1 MRNFKFKMQ
10 AGGEKIAKG
19 LPSYL
24 QVWRL
29 PPLERIGPDQFA
41 DLFRITPIATLG
53 QIVNVT
59 VVAIAL
65 CGHAGYMPM
74 FIWWLTNL
82 LMCGWTYSRWLKN
95 RHRKIEKLSSRAI
108 PRAVVS
114 GVLYGLPWAL
124 LAAFYLGSLPRHE
137 ELIMCIAL
145 IGMVASGSVQLSRI
159 YPAAIAYLVTI
170 FTPVIIKSITIGEG
184 HYYLLAT
191 LAVSYIAYLLTIV
204 ANSANASIERSTALN
219 DLERKV
225 VQLDEANDALEK
237 LASFDDLTDLPNRR
251 AFYTYLEGTINEAL
265 LLRDQFCVL
274 VGDLDHFKN
283 VNDMAGHAAG
293 DHLLQVIAQRLAE
306 SVTECDLVARMG
318 GDEFAVIVQTEEIL
332 ADKKGFM
339 KQLLERINEPV
350 DLDGTMVN
358 PGMSFGVSTFP
369 DDAKDA
375 EALLS
380 YADIALQQGKSI
392 SRGECWFFNS
402 TMSEQ
407 LAADNILEKELR
419 EALAAKEFEL
429 FYQPKVDIKTGRLHG
444 MESLVRWRRNTGE
457 IVAPGGFFRVAEE
470 RGLMSELADYVLR
483 RFIADNCHWTNMG
496 LRPGL
501 VSVNIHP
508 IQIKDRNRMAAFA
521 EQVADTIL
529 DKSTLVLEITEECV
543 VGRGTDEVPNTLAFM
558 RDQGFRISLD
568 DFGTGYASLTHL
580 KTLPV
585 DELKIDRSFISDLNS
600 DMSDR
605 AIVLA
610 MIKLADSLGISV
622 VAEGIEN
629 QEQHNTLLAMGC
641 ANGQGYFYGRPMD
654 VETATTFLREAFSR
668 DQSRKAVAGQALSRH
683 QLSA

>member
-1 MRNFKFKMQ
+1 MRDFKFKMQ
-10 AGGEKIAKG
+10 ARGKRFADE

-65 CGHAGYMPM
+65 VGHAGYLAM
-74 FIWWLTNL
+74 FVWWLTNL
-82 LMCGWTYSRWLKN
+82 LMCGWTYVRWLKN
-95 RHRKIEKLSSRAI
+95 RHRKIKKLSNRAI
-108 PRAVVS
+108 PRAVLS
-114 GVLYGLPWAL
+114 GILYALPWAL

-170 FTPVIIKSITIGEG
+170 FTPVIVKSISIGEA
-184 HYYLLAT
+184 HYYLLAA

-219 DLERKV
+219 DLESKV
-225 VQLDEANDALEK
+225 MQLDEANDALEK

-251 AFYTYLEGTINEAL
+251 AFYTHLEGTINEAM
-265 LLRDQFCVL
+265 LLRDQFSVL

-293 DHLLQVIAQRLAE
+293 DQLLQIIGQRLAE
-306 SVTECDLVARMG
+306 CVEEGDLVARMG
-318 GDEFAVIVQTEEIL
+318 GDEFAVIAQNESIQ
-332 ADKKGFM
+332 ADKFAFM
-339 KQLLERINEPV
+339 KKLMARINEPV
-350 DLDGTMVN
+350 DLEGTLVN
-358 PGMSFGVSTFP
+358 PGMSFGISSFP
-369 DDAKDA
+369 HDANDA
-375 EALLS
+375 ESLLS

-402 TMSEQ
+402 KMSEQ

-419 EALAAKEFEL
+419 DALAAKEFEL

-444 MESLVRWRRNTGE
+444 MESLVRWRRGPDE
-457 IVAPGGFFRVAEE
+457 VVAPGGFFRVAEE
-470 RGLMSELADYVLR
+470 RGLMSELADYVLS
-483 RFIADNCHWTNMG
+483 RFVEDNCHWTNMG
-496 LRPGL
+496 LSPGF

-521 EQVADTIL
+521 EQVAGTIL
-529 DKSTLVLEITEECV
+529 DKTKLVLEITEECV
-543 VGRGTDEVPNTLAFM
+543 VGRGTDEVPSTLAFM
-558 RDQGFRISLD
+558 RDQDFRISLD

-585 DELKIDRSFISDLNS
+585 DELKIDRSFISDLNE

-641 ANGQGYFYGRPMD
+641 TNGQGYFYGRPMD
-654 VETATTFLREAFSR
+654 VESATTFLREAHSR
-668 DQSRKAVAGQALSRH
+668 DQSLKAVAGQAMSRH